1 MTRCQQREPNNLQAG
16 LESQCRL
23 ENELIRGE
31 KSSKVLKERRREHVH
46 ISCAKIMGLFS
57 VLIKGP
63 RDLFMKIPGLNL
75 PPFV

>member
-1 MTRCQQREPNNLQAG
+1 MSAKGTQQPEAG
-16 LESQCRL
+16 LESQRRL

-31 KSSKVLKERRREHVH
+31 KSPKVLKERRRAHVQ

-63 RDLFMKIPGLNL
+63 QDLFMKIPRLNL